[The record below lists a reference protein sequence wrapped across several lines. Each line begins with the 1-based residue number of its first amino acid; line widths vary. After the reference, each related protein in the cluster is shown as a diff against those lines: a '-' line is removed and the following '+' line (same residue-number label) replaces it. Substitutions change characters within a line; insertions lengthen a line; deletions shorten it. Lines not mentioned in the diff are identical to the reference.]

1 MWTRNSTA
9 DHDPLSTFH
18 RRLLEDARA
27 SIVGLPNRP
36 VLKPSFLRNEDEHD
50 NIPLYSRIL
59 DSFDPFDALPH
70 SKNWVPVQQ
79 QPPITYYRKR
89 IIISRSPHEFQW

>member
-9 DHDPLSTFH
+9 DHDPLSSFH

-27 SIVGLPNRP
+27 NIVGLPNRP
-36 VLKPSFLRNEDEHD
+36 VLKPLFLGSENEQN
-50 NIPLYSRIL
+50 NIPLYSGIL
-59 DSFDPFDALPH
+59 DSFDPFDARPH

-79 QPPITYYRKR
+79 QPL
-89 IIISRSPHEFQW
+89 II